1 MVGVLIEMHRK
12 FSFGGGQ
19 GLKEAFTE
27 EVTFESV
34 CVCVC
39 VCLCVCVC
47 MCVPVTLGLP
57 VKMFVCRSMLL
68 LTCASVCQCVCACV
82 RGCVY

>member
-39 VCLCVCVC
+39 VCIGGVTVTFECVCV
-47 MCVPVTLGLP
+47 
-57 VKMFVCRSMLL
+57 
-68 LTCASVCQCVCACV
+68 
-82 RGCVY
+82 